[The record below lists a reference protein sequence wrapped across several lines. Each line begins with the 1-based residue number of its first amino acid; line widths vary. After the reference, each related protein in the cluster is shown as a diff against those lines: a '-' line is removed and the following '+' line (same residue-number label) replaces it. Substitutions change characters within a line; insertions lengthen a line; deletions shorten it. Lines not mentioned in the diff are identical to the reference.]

1 MKTADK
7 VKNLALLGKRFTS
20 SELTS
25 AAEYLDI
32 DAEYIE
38 DLICSLTEEDAIVCE
53 DNTYRIV
60 NPDILS
66 LIDSH
71 PYYGD
76 SIHFGLACVREKA
89 DSILFHASLAGIPK
103 RSFAARLLRYACKDF
118 EKHPNVKLALERL
131 KAIESLVGEQ
141 PWASRNLRI
150 HLSEM
155 TASGIDFSD
164 ELLRSFC
171 EGRLYTNYH
180 RLLRAFLH
188 QYPQERL
195 LEAILRRKELPCT
208 PFQETV
214 LRFFE
219 ARLRYLLDS
228 GDRNAES
235 IAETVFS
242 VGERTRFQAALKAD
256 GLNFYGLHLRK
267 IGDLSGFKRMIQ
279 QAIDLTERYDLELFK
294 ARFYNNL
301 SLIYMDSNPAYSQ
314 QIQQSVIEMSR
325 RIGDFRIAA
334 VVSSNLALLY
344 FFKGKR
350 RQFNELL
357 DDMRTYVMQT
367 DNPEPSVFMKLTEML
382 PLVYEG
388 PTDAFERVAERAT
401 ADCARMV
408 GPEKVT
414 RINQLQMSR
423 ILHYSLFNRIEECKQ
438 VFENHDFD
446 ASDISEKALV
456 EVIRAFVYEQE
467 NPFEVF
473 KRFRNDMS
481 EYVED
486 CLLLVSKTVA
496 KQEYKE
502 FRTICMERLI
512 RAQQTVSLLSQGL
525 LAHAVAI
532 ASERLGVVNDA
543 IRYFRIA
550 ATHYDVSGL
559 FETSRRLKEEHLRE
573 GELLTSLNDLVNKL
587 DTRGLKDL
595 KHEATKTL
603 ELVEEVSHFIVN
615 SQNLAAS
622 LSDMNSITES
632 MKAMLGFLLSFYPAR
647 TARCVLRWQ
656 ETEEVTIGEDEIPEN
671 LEGHYSSSPFCV
683 KYVFFVG
690 FTGEV
695 EIVLFNPS
703 ISVSD
708 KLIARFFRQM
718 TFVEPILELSFKNYI
733 RYRMAMHDSLTGLYT
748 RWYLEARMEEQFRR
762 ARRYEEDYS
771 VIFCDL
777 DDFKRVND
785 RYGHMRG
792 DSTLSRVSESLKQAC
807 RESDIV
813 CRFGGEEFVVL
824 LPSLDLGEATVLA
837 ERLRVAVSESD
848 PEIEVTGSFG
858 VASYNTAEPS
868 SSRELVQLADD
879 LCYQA
884 KRKGK
889 NRVESNLDE

>member
-1 MKTADK
+1 MKTTDK

-32 DAEYIE
+32 DADYID
-38 DLICSLTEEDAIVCE
+38 DLICHLCENDVIICE
-53 DNTYRIV
+53 DNTYQIV
-60 NPDILS
+60 NPVLLS

-71 PYYGD
+71 PYCGE
-76 SIHFGLACVREKA
+76 SIHIRLACVREKT
-89 DSILFHASLAGIPK
+89 DSILFHAKLAGISE
-103 RSFAARLLRYACKDF
+103 RSFAARLLRYTCNDF

-131 KAIESLVGEQ
+131 KAIEFLAGEQ
-141 PWASRNLRI
+141 PWAARNLRI

-155 TASGIDFSD
+155 TASGVDFSE
-164 ELLRSFC
+164 ELLRSFS
-171 EGRLYTNYH
+171 EGRLYGNYH
-180 RLLRAFLH
+180 LLLRAFLH
-188 QYPQERL
+188 QYPQEEL
-195 LEAILRRKELPCT
+195 LRAILRRKELPCT
-208 PFQETV
+208 SFQRTV
-214 LRFFE
+214 LQFFE

-228 GDRNAES
+228 SDKNAEL
-235 IAETVFS
+235 IAETVFNI
-242 VGERTRFQAALKAD
+242 GEKTRFEAVLKAD

-267 IGDLSGFKRMIQ
+267 VGDLSGFKKMIQ
-279 QAIDLTERYDLELFK
+279 EAIELTERFDLELFK

-314 QIQQSVIEMSR
+314 QIQQNVIETSR
-325 RIGDFRIAA
+325 RIGDFGIAA
-334 VVSSNLALLY
+334 AVSSNLALLY

-350 RQFNELL
+350 RQFDELL
-357 DDMRTYVMQT
+357 DDMKTYVTQT

-388 PTDAFERVAERAT
+388 PTSAFEKVADRVA
-401 ADCARMV
+401 ADCERLV
-408 GPEKVT
+408 GPEKAT

-423 ILHYSLFNRIEECKQ
+423 ILHYSLFNETDKCKQ
-438 VFENHDFD
+438 VFESHDFD

-456 EVIRAFVYEQE
+456 EVIRAFIYGQE
-467 NPFEVF
+467 NPFDVF

-486 CLLLVSKTVA
+486 CLLLASKTVT
-496 KQEYKE
+496 KEQYKE
-502 FRTICMERLI
+502 FRAICIERLF
-512 RAQQTVSLLSQGL
+512 RAQQTVSLLSQAL

-532 ASERLGVVNDA
+532 ASERLGVVSDA

-559 FETSRRLKEEHLRE
+559 FETSRRLKEEHVRE

-587 DTRGLKDL
+587 DARGLKDL
-595 KHEATKTL
+595 KNEAENTL

-622 LSDMNSITES
+622 LSDMNSISES
-632 MKAMLGFLLSFYPAR
+632 MKAMLEFLLSFYPAR

-656 ETEEVTIGEDEIPEN
+656 ETEEVTIGEDEIPED
-671 LEGHYSSSPFCV
+671 LEGHYPSSPFCV

-690 FTGEV
+690 FAGEV

-718 TFVEPILELSFKNYI
+718 TFVETILELSFKNFI

-748 RWYLEARMEEQFRR
+748 RWYLEARMKEQFRR
-762 ARRYEEDYS
+762 AKRYKENYS

-792 DSTLSRVSESLKQAC
+792 DSTLRRVSESLKQSC
-807 RESDIV
+807 RESDIL
-813 CRFGGEEFVVL
+813 CRFGGEEFVIL
-824 LPSLDLGEATVLA
+824 LPSLDLAEATRLA
-837 ERLRVAVSESD
+837 ERLRVALSESD
-848 PEIEVTGSFG
+848 PEIKVTGSFG
-858 VASYNTAEPS
+858 VASFNTAKPS
-868 SSRELVQLADD
+868 SARELVQLADD